1 MRAQGFGPALLPFL
15 GLVALPNP
23 GVANGQDRQAD
34 SWGPGERDRWAQVAG
49 PPEPGRYKN
58 KMRTATKLI
67 AIALSS
73 RVRIFALAMT
83 VQSPVGPMSAAPVA
97 GAAMVGVLWTRF
109 GPSNWVKD
117 HFPAAHSGS
126 TIHEFSTTHPDDA
139 MMAPVHEAAADG
151 TDMTPTSVS
160 HTGAHRHF
168 RSANS
173 WSPPERR

>member
-1 MRAQGFGPALLPFL
+1 
-15 GLVALPNP
+15 
-23 GVANGQDRQAD
+23 
-34 SWGPGERDRWAQVAG
+34 
-49 PPEPGRYKN
+49 
-58 KMRTATKLI
+58 MRTATKLI

-139 MMAPVHEAAADG
+139 MMAPVHAAAADG